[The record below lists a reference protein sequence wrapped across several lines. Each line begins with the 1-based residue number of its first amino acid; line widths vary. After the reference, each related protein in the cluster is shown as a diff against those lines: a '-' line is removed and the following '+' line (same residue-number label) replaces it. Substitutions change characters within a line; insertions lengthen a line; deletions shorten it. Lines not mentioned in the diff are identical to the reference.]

1 MGIMPAA
8 SSELKATVQ
17 ERTDLVFQM
26 LEGHLGVAVFIA
38 HEDHGNAVRQQQRG
52 RQVAHLAL
60 PQAKHILLG
69 CLALRATVPAQVVVF
84 PIPAKG
90 SGFWFSHSKC
100 LGCSTG

>member
-1 MGIMPAA
+1 MPAA
-8 SSELKATVQ
+8 IRPGSGAGTRFGPQ
-17 ERTDLVFQM
+17 T

-69 CLALRATVPAQVVVF
+69 CLALRATVPAQVVVL
-84 PIPAKG
+84 PVPAKG
-90 SGFWFSHSKC
+90 SGIAIQPFPSA
-100 LGCSTG
+100 